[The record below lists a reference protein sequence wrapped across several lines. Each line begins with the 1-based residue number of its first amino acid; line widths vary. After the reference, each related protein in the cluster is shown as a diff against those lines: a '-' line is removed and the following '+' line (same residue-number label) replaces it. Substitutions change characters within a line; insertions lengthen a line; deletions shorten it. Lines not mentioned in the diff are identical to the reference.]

1 MGRRTAKRMTAH
13 MAIAGLYAVA
23 DTQCIGPTHLL
34 EAVTAAIDGGAAVV
48 QYRDK
53 SGNDSVREQQAAA
66 LADLCQSRGTPL
78 IVNDDVELTRRVG
91 AAGVHLGRADPP
103 LEDARRLLG
112 ARSIIGVSCYNELE
126 RALAA
131 AEAGADYVAFGSFYP
146 SPTKPAAVHASVE
159 LLRAARER
167 LHIPI
172 VAIGGI
178 TPENGAALV
187 AAGADALA
195 VIQGLFAQAD
205 IREAARR
212 YVALFATP

>member
-1 MGRRTAKRMTAH
+1 MTARTD
-13 MAIAGLYAVA
+13 IAGLYAVA
-23 DTQCIGPTHLL
+23 DTQYIGPTQLL
-34 EAVTAAIDGGAAVV
+34 DAVTAAIAGGAAVV

-53 SGNDSVREQQAAA
+53 SGNDSVREKQAAA
-66 LADLCQSRGTPL
+66 LADLCENRGAPF
-78 IVNDDVELTRRVG
+78 IVNDDVELARRVG
-91 AAGVHLGRADPP
+91 ATGAHIGRDDPP

-112 ARSIIGVSCYNELE
+112 TQSIIGVSCYNELE

-131 AEAGADYVAFGSFYP
+131 ADAGADYVAFGSFYP
-146 SPTKPAAVHASVE
+146 SPTKPGAVRATVE

-167 LHIPI
+167 LQIPI

-195 VIQGLFAQAD
+195 VVQGLFVQAD

-212 YVALFATP
+212 YVALFTAPNRKGSP